1 MGRQPTQPT
10 QPPTPPRTSEATSG
24 DATATVV
31 PPHGL
36 ESDRRRHGGV
46 TMPFSMALLGVGSW
60 KLPLAPGELDGT
72 SASAFRAR
80 REMALGD
87 VGGGRGGAADTAVP
101 ALAKAASAPPL
112 FMARDVAPPPPLVM
126 DTSPLS
132 ADVVLSWRLVAEA
145 APAVSVRPP
154 RPPSATDAAMA
165 VPAAAAAASEL
176 ATPPTPSP
184 PSAPMPRWEL
194 ADEPAVAAL

>member
-1 MGRQPTQPT
+1 
-10 QPPTPPRTSEATSG
+10 
-24 DATATVV
+24 
-31 PPHGL
+31 
-36 ESDRRRHGGV
+36 
-46 TMPFSMALLGVGSW
+46 MPFSMALLGVGSW

-132 ADVVLSWRLVAEA
+132 ADVVLSWRLAAEEEEA
-145 APAVSVRPP
+145 AVSVRPP
-154 RPPSATDAAMA
+154 RSPSATDAAMA

-176 ATPPTPSP
+176 AAPPTPSP